1 MMSRREGRGGEISGE
16 RAVAGREVRRLARS
30 GEWTGPTCGLAPDLL
45 QANLVVLPADWAFEF
60 LLFCQ
65 RNPKPCPVLEVTDV
79 GDPQPRQLAPGA
91 DLRTD
96 LPRYRV
102 YERGELVAEPTEIGR
117 WWRADLVAFLLG
129 CSFSF
134 EQAMLRAGLP
144 VRHIEEGRNV
154 PMYRTNIACQPA
166 GRIRGPL
173 VVSMRPL
180 RPDQLV
186 RAVEITSRYP
196 EAHGS
201 PIHFGDPEAIGIRD
215 LSRPDYGD
223 AVTIGDGELPVFW
236 ACGVTPQAAIVE
248 AKPPLAITHSPG
260 CMFVTDWPIES
271 FKRI

>member
-1 MMSRREGRGGEISGE
+1 MARRRDRPERIGGKLNSG
-16 RAVAGREVRRLARS
+16 GEVRRLARS

-45 QANLVVLPADWAFEF
+45 QANLVVLPQDWAFEF

-65 RNPKPCPVLEVTDV
+65 RNPKPCPVLEVTDP
-79 GDPQPRQLAPGA
+79 GDPEPRHLAPGA

-102 YERGELVAEPTEIGR
+102 YQHGELAAEPTEIVR
-117 WWRADLVAFLLG
+117 WWRDDLVAFLLG

-144 VRHIEEGRNV
+144 VRHIEQQRNV
-154 PMYRTNIACQPA
+154 PMYRTNIACRPA
-166 GRIRGPL
+166 GRIHGPL

-186 RAVEITSRYP
+186 RAIEITSRYP

-201 PIHFGDPEAIGIRD
+201 PVHFGDPAAIGIAD
-215 LSRPDYGD
+215 LSCPDYGE
-223 AVTIGDGELPVFW
+223 AVTVRDGELPVFW

-271 FKRI
+271 YKRT